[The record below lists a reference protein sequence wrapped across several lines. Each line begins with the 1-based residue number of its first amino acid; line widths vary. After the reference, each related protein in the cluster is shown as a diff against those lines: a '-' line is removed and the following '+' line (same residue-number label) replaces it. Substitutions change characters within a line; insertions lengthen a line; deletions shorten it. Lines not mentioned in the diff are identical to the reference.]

1 MARFAVRRFMS
12 MLALLFATSV
22 VVFGI
27 FEIIPSYNPAR
38 AIAGRNANATTVK
51 EVSKKFGFDEP
62 FYKQYANTMKLIFTG
77 QIVDYQDQL
86 NVVDQ
91 FKQKF
96 PATLSLV
103 IPAGILWLVTA
114 IVLGSVGAIKAGRFA
129 DRALMVMA
137 IVGVSIPVFL
147 LGAVLLYLLAY
158 RITLFPNT
166 GYVSLT
172 SDPAQWAYHLI
183 LPWFSIA
190 LLSIGF
196 YSRVLRG
203 NILDMINQ
211 DFVRTAKAKGLSQRD
226 VFTRHVLRNSLM
238 PIITLFGLDFATLLG
253 GATLVTETVFNIP
266 GIGQYEAAA
275 IGNLDVPPIL
285 VGAMFTAFFV
295 VIFGAFI
302 DVLYALLDPRI
313 RLTG

>member
-51 EVSKKFGFDEP
+51 EVSKKFGFDKP
-62 FYKQYANTMKLIFTG
+62 FYAQYANTMKLIFTG
-77 QIVDYQDQL
+77 QIIDYQDQL

-103 IPAGILWLVTA
+103 IPAGIIWLIAA
-114 IVLGSVGAIKAGRFA
+114 IVLGSVGALKAGKFA

-147 LGAVLLYLLAY
+147 LAAVLLYLLAY
-158 RITLFPNT
+158 KTSVFPNT

-172 SDPAQWAYHLI
+172 TSPAQWAYHLI

-211 DFVRTAKAKGLSQRD
+211 DFVRTARAKGLSQRD
-226 VFTRHVLRNSLM
+226 VFSRHVLRNSLM

-295 VIFGAFI
+295 VIFGAFC
-302 DVLYALLDPRI
+302 DLFYALLDPRI
-313 RLTG
+313 RLSG

>member
-38 AIAGRNANATTVK
+38 AIAGRNANKTTVQ
-51 EVSKKFGFDEP
+51 EVSRKFGFDKP
-62 FYKQYANTMKLIFTG
+62 FYAQYANTMKLIFTG

-103 IPAGILWLVTA
+103 IPAGIIWLIAA
-114 IVLGSVGAIKAGRFA
+114 IVLGSVGALKAGKFA

-147 LGAVLLYLLAY
+147 LAAVLLYLLAY
-158 RITLFPNT
+158 KTSVFPNT

-172 SDPAQWAYHLI
+172 SSPAQWAYHLI

-211 DFVRTAKAKGLSQRD
+211 DFVRTARAKGLSQRD
-226 VFTRHVLRNSLM
+226 VFSRHVLRNSLM

-295 VIFGAFI
+295 VIFGAFC
-302 DVLYALLDPRI
+302 DLFYALLDPRI
-313 RLTG
+313 RLSG